1 MHPPPSTTA
10 FNMHIQA
17 IVDGGGCTFEP
28 IVSQLTCL
36 VKDRCLYDLIDA
48 ILKVSIIF
56 LEGNKSCLIVRQF
69 SEIQNLYPQIVLR
82 LCIFL
87 VGYATVVKKV
97 YLVHLYFWRTTLHTN
112 VSSVILK
119 IRRKTRNIT
128 Y

>member
-1 MHPPPSTTA
+1 
-10 FNMHIQA
+10 MHIQA

-69 SEIQNLYPQIVLR
+69 SEIQNLYPQNVLR

-87 VGYATVVKKV
+87 VGYGLNVC
-97 YLVHLYFWRTTLHTN
+97 YIQFPLYSLDRTNFSLSK
-112 VSSVILK
+112 SSTPLEFSP
-119 IRRKTRNIT
+119 
-128 Y
+128 